1 MAEEGKQGSTML
13 QLSTDQSFH
22 FEILRA
28 VSIAP
33 YQGAD
38 IGEVLTAAAKI
49 KPGDFESYF
58 AAFHDLAVRAHNQAE
73 KIDVAKYPV
82 SARTAFFR
90 EATYLRSA
98 EFFLHG
104 NWEDPRINSIWEQH
118 RVAFDKAIA
127 LLPVPGQRVTLKAE
141 GFDVP
146 AIFYG
151 CGRPGRHPTIIMCS
165 GYDGSQEELYHV
177 AVEAALVRGINVIT
191 YEGPGQPTV
200 RREQNLGFTHEWER
214 VVSPVVD
221 YALTRDDVNH
231 DAIGLWGYSL
241 GGYLAARAA
250 AMEPRFE
257 PRIAAVMA
265 IDGVSDF
272 GAAVFQKFP
281 PELLE
286 LYKAGNKEGVDQAVK
301 FAVSSPE
308 APTSFRWAIE
318 QGLWAFN
325 TKSPYEWATK
335 CLDYKLGDAVHNI
348 SVPFFVA
355 EAEKDDLLPGQAKTV
370 AEAVG
375 ELATYHLFTA
385 EDGAGEHCSIGAAVL
400 QNQVVFDWFQEVVSG
415 NRT

>member
-1 MAEEGKQGSTML
+1 MSEENNQGSPMIK
-13 QLSTDQSFH
+13 LSTDQSFH

-38 IGEVLTAAAKI
+38 LGEVLTAAAKI
-49 KPGDFESYF
+49 KPGDFESYYT
-58 AAFHDLAVRAHNQAE
+58 AFHDLAVRVHNQAD

-82 SARTAFFR
+82 SARSAFFR
-90 EATYLRSA
+90 EATYLRTS

-104 NWEDPRINSIWEQH
+104 NWEDPRINSVWKRH
-118 RVAFDKAIA
+118 RAAFDKAIA
-127 LLPVPGQRVTLKAE
+127 LLPVPGQRVTLKAD

-151 CGRPGRHPTIIMCS
+151 CGQPGRRATILMCS

-177 AVEAALVRGINVIT
+177 AVEAALARGINVIT

-200 RREQNLGFTHEWER
+200 RRDQNLGFIHDWER

-221 YALTRDDVNH
+221 YALTRDDVDS

-241 GGYLAARAA
+241 GGYLAIRAA
-250 AMEPRFE
+250 AFE
-257 PRIAAVMA
+257 PRIAAAMA

-272 GAAVFQKFP
+272 GEAILQKFP
-281 PELLE
+281 PELLN
-286 LYKAGNKEGVDQAVK
+286 LYKAGNKEAVDQAVVS
-301 FAVSSPE
+301 AVSNPE

-335 CLDYKLGDAVHNI
+335 CMDYKLGDAIHNI
-348 SVPFFVA
+348 KVPFFVA
-355 EAEKDDLLPGQAKTV
+355 DAENDDLLPGQAKIV
-370 AEAVG
+370 AETVG
-375 ELATYHLFTA
+375 ERATYHLFTA

-400 QNQVVFDWFQEVVSG
+400 QNQVVFDWFQEAVSG
-415 NRT
+415 SKA